1 MTSSN
6 QRYLLFIEPNRMYF
20 YGMQMEQPFPIDV
33 PSAAVRDLEVLNRDQ
48 LNTIIDTFLTS
59 GGISGGTLIM
69 VLSNALLFEKQ
80 IVQDLSDEK
89 RRAGAIKEFIDNVP
103 FEQVAYLSYPV
114 QTGVG
119 VLATN
124 EELFISIKKA
134 FERKNVQVHL
144 IVPVRA
150 FGDIQVAQTGLDAQT
165 AVFFMQNADQVKQ
178 FAFHATIPAV
188 VEAQYT
194 GGSTPPPSS
203 SKKKTGKPGKTK
215 LPIYLSIF
223 GSLMFILVV
232 MLVITNQP
240 AANKPTTTTANA
252 NEPAAQA
259 EPPAAPATAPAAES
273 EASVSAGLDLASVRI
288 QIQAP
293 PAQRAKVDSI
303 VSQLTDAGY
312 TTVDV
317 AEAPAAPTTVLLL
330 DKSKL
335 TTAQRAAV
343 ADEMKSYVA
352 EFTVQEVDQAAYA
365 VQLIVGPSL

>member
-1 MTSSN
+1 
-6 QRYLLFIEPNRMYF
+6 MYF
-20 YGMQMEQPFPIDV
+20 YGMQMEQPFPVDIPV
-33 PSAAVRDLEVLNRDQ
+33 TAVRDLEVLNRDQ
-48 LNTIIDTFLTS
+48 LNTIIETFLTS
-59 GGISGGTLIM
+59 GGITGGSLIM
-69 VLSNALLFEKQ
+69 VLSNTLLFEKQ

-119 VLATN
+119 VMATN
-124 EELFISIKKA
+124 EELFIAIKKA

-150 FGDIQVAQTGLDAQT
+150 FGDIQVAQSGLDAQT

-178 FAFHATIPAV
+178 FAFHATIPPI
-188 VEAQYT
+188 VEAAYT

-203 SKKKTGKPGKTK
+203 KKNSTNGKKEKTK
-215 LPIYLSIF
+215 LPIYLSVFGFLIF
-223 GSLMFILVV
+223 VLVV

-240 AANKPTTTTANA
+240 SATKPTTTVANA
-252 NEPAAQA
+252 NEA
-259 EPPAAPATAPAAES
+259 AAPADGAPAVSPAQS
-273 EASVSAGLDLASVRI
+273 EASTSAGLELATVRI

-293 PAQRAKVDSI
+293 ASQRARVDAI
-303 VSQLTDAGY
+303 VTQLTGAGY

-317 AEAPAAPTTVLLL
+317 AEAPAAPATILLL

-335 TTAQRAAV
+335 TAAQRAAI
-343 ADEMKSYVA
+343 ADEMKSYVT
-352 EFTVQEVDQAAYA
+352 EFTVQEVDEAPYA
-365 VQLIVGPSL
+365 VQVVAGPTL